1 MTVDKQMSEAVRLA
15 DSIDSV
21 TPSEWDVLNRT
32 WRPATTYGH
41 LAHPADNISKP
52 KHYTSRGVEAI
63 EIIKQQVD
71 DYQSYCEGNILKYAL
86 RYKDKNQPIDDL
98 RKLRQYT
105 NILID
110 YLVGEVSIDE

>member
-1 MTVDKQMSEAVRLA
+1 MKVRDKSMKDAVDAL
-15 DSIDSV
+15 DSV
-21 TPSEWDVLNRT
+21 TPMEWDALKSNDGTR
-32 WRPATTYGH
+32 YGH

-71 DYQSYCEGNILKYAL
+71 DYESYCEGNILKYAL

-110 YLVGEVSIDE
+110 YLVGEVSIEGE